1 MGLSAGGMMGGGLLR
16 GHGVVF
22 QLRDPVLVKVDFH
35 WGWRHYFYKSHLK
48 QCIKLFQAGQWGFIK
63 YRPPKKTQNIDQIST
78 TQHFIDQL
86 STAKVPQ
93 KARSYTFRDKSANV
107 N

>member
-48 QCIKLFQAGQWGFIK
+48 QCIKLFKLGRK
-63 YRPPKKTQNIDQIST
+63 LLLEKK
-78 TQHFIDQL
+78 F
-86 STAKVPQ
+86 Q
-93 KARSYTFRDKSANV
+93 KAPNISLFSAYTYICSMS
-107 N
+107 